1 MRSVIKKCQDK
12 VAAVKEELRKKQAQ
26 QMQIRPNDLHS
37 AAGFDKNQPDSVNS
51 VNTFYNQQMISS
63 DERSTNC
70 NNLMNN
76 KFDTYQQQQQINTPL
91 GSNLQNML
99 QNNNQRANYPP
110 RGYSAAQ
117 QQYQQAKSN
126 TMLMTMLSDV
136 PAANSQASALN
147 NSNSYFIQ
155 QQQQQQQQQKN
166 SGNAMNNSFNAAA
179 MQQQSQ
185 QQPAPKVK
193 RQRKRRGQDANI
205 KSPSAVGRSP
215 KRKISEDELSYGSD
229 LATPNSD
236 YSYDNYH
243 SVGSSQ
249 PLSRPSSTASSSN
262 LLKT

>member
-26 QMQIRPNDLHS
+26 QMQVRPNDMHS
-37 AAGFDKNQPDSVNS
+37 SAGADKHQSDNV
-51 VNTFYNQQMISS
+51 TFYNQQMISS

-70 NNLMNN
+70 NNLVNN
-76 KFDTYQQQQQINTPL
+76 KFDNFQQQPMNTPLSGNLQSMLQQNNSQRANYSARTYSAQQQQQ
-91 GSNLQNML
+91 
-99 QNNNQRANYPP
+99 
-110 RGYSAAQ
+110 Q

-147 NSNSYFIQ
+147 NSNNYFIQ
-155 QQQQQQQQQKN
+155 QQQSK
-166 SGNAMNNSFNAAA
+166 NAMGNSFNAAA
-179 MQQQSQ
+179 MQSQ

-193 RQRKRRGQDANI
+193 KQRKRKGQDATT

-215 KRKISEDELSYGSD
+215 KRKMSEDELSYGSD
-229 LATPNSD
+229 LATPGSD
-236 YSYDNYH
+236 YSYENYH

-249 PLSRPSSTASSSN
+249 QLSRPSSTASSSN